1 MKPAGP
7 SLVEVRKLPE
17 KETKPHFNEV
27 LTDVSSVLRA
37 VPTPFTA
44 TIMATAIPA
53 AIKPYSIAVAP
64 DWSFKNFKMRRR
76 KPASCVGI
84 QKLHRG
90 MNTARTSKVA

>member
-7 SLVEVRKLPE
+7 RLVEVRKLPE

-27 LTDVSSVLRA
+27 LTDVNSVLRA

-44 TIMATAIPA
+44 TIIATAIPA

-64 DWSFKNFKMRRR
+64 DWSFRNFKMRRR
-76 KPASCVGI
+76 KRASCVGI
-84 QKLHRG
+84 QKLHRYT
-90 MNTARTSKVA
+90 NTARSSKVA